1 MNERSFIFY
10 RPIFPLSR
18 KNHDSPTFIKTA
30 IEYPVACHGDEWC
43 KPIHGNKGF
52 LHAIFSTRIGRR
64 PFRYRLPKAAA
75 RKMQRIFR
83 M

>member
-18 KNHDSPTFIKTA
+18 KNHYSPTFIKTA

-43 KPIHGNKGF
+43 KPLHGNKGF
-52 LHAIFSTRIGRR
+52 LHAVF
-64 PFRYRLPKAAA
+64 
-75 RKMQRIFR
+75 
-83 M
+83 